1 MFDKEYWDEPNT
13 KVAEELLQGLQNLGM
28 KKDAVLAAELCCR
41 GTDVLLLK
49 DHTPEEAS
57 HFWETIEGLSYY
69 DGYGGQE
76 LFGKVWL
83 SEGVWLE
90 RGEYDGSE
98 WWRIHRYPAFP
109 KPPES

>member
-1 MFDKEYWDEPNT
+1 MREWWDKPNT
-13 KVAEELLQGLQNLGM
+13 IVSEELLQTLANLKVG
-28 KKDAVLAAELCCR
+28 KDAILAAELCCR
-41 GTDVLLLK
+41 EEDVLLLAN
-49 DHTPEEAS
+49 HTPEEAAA
-57 HFWETIEGLSYY
+57 FWQTIEGLSYY

-83 SEGVWLE
+83 KEGIWLE

-98 WWRIHRYPAFP
+98 WWRVHRYPAFP